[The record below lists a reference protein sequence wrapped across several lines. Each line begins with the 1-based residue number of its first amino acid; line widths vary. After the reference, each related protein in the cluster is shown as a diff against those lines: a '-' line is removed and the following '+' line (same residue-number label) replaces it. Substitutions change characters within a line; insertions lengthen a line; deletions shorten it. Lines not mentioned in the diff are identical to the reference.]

1 MSDLQNH
8 SLLHAPPPR
17 LPSRVSDPTLRPPV
31 LRHPTVERVATS
43 ITVVI
48 PTLNEAAL
56 VGRAIASVTGEASE
70 VMVVDGGSTDTTRRV
85 AAEAGA
91 RVLAAPRGR
100 GAQLEAGAREATGEW
115 LVFLHAD
122 TWLER
127 GWSGA
132 LRGLDG
138 AVVGGA
144 FRFSLDSPRV
154 CYRIVEAGV
163 RLRCATLGLPF
174 GDQAL
179 FVRRQIFE
187 WAGGFGRA
195 PILEDVDFVRRL
207 RRHGR
212 LAFPAVLALTSAR
225 RWEERGLVRTTLLN
239 WLVLGLDAAG
249 WPRDRLAQLYRVR
262 GS

>member
-1 MSDLQNH
+1 MSDDHLQH
-8 SLLHAPPPR
+8 LSLLHA
-17 LPSRVSDPTLRPPV
+17 LATPV
-31 LRHPTVERVATS
+31 RSGVNDPTVEPVATS

-48 PTLNEAAL
+48 PTLNEATF
-56 VGRAIASVTGEASE
+56 VGMAIASVAGEASE
-70 VMVVDGGSTDTTRRV
+70 VIVVDGGSTDTTTRE
-85 AAEAGA
+85 AAAAGA
-91 RVLAAPRGR
+91 RILAAPRGR
-100 GAQLEAGAREATGEW
+100 GAQLDMGAREARGEW

-122 TWLER
+122 TWLDR

-132 LRGLDG
+132 LRGLDSV
-138 AVVGGA
+138 VVGGA
-144 FRFSLDSPRV
+144 FRFSLDSPRAR
-154 CYRIVEAGV
+154 YRIVEAGV

-179 FVRRQIFE
+179 FVRRQIFAL
-187 WAGGFGRA
+187 AGGFGRA

-212 LAFPAVLALTSAR
+212 LAFPAAPALTSAR
-225 RWEERGLVRTTLLN
+225 RWEERGFLRTTLLN

-249 WPRDRLAQLYRVR
+249 WPRERLAQLYGVR